1 MGALRDRMAED
12 LVLRRL
18 SPSTSKTY
26 LHYARRF
33 AKHYGR
39 SPTELG
45 EEDIRAYL
53 LHLIEVELVSH
64 QAYRQSVAAL
74 EDPAMLRPTALS
86 QAADCVN
93 HKRRVKQRLR
103 EFEPYGPL
111 TQSKP

>member
-18 SPSTSKTY
+18 
-26 LHYARRF
+26 R
-33 AKHYGR
+33 
-39 SPTELG
+39 PT
-45 EEDIRAYL
+45 
-53 LHLIEVELVSH
+53 
-64 QAYRQSVAAL
+64 
-74 EDPAMLRPTALS
+74 PTALS

-93 HKRRVKQRLR
+93 HNQPVKQRAR